1 MTIDDP
7 TGRARVADDPHSLSR
22 LEQLLLRYPALDQAE
37 NREVGRLLLATG
49 PLDMGLLSAN
59 RVAWAKAELYRA
71 EHPDV
76 FRMSLTIRVGLVA
89 LAVLTVAIIWWL
101 SDIAVP

>member
-7 TGRARVADDPHSLSR
+7 TGRARVADDPVSLTR
-22 LEQLLLRYPALDQAE
+22 LEELLMRYPALDPAE
-37 NREVGRLLLATG
+37 NREIGKLLLATG

-59 RVAWAKAELYRA
+59 RIAWAKAELYRA

-76 FRMSLTIRVGLVA
+76 FRISVTDRLWLLALV
-89 LAVLTVAIIWWL
+89 VLTVAVIWWL